1 MLFRQRRDRK
11 RKEKTNTTQI
21 ISQKLRKCRNISHKI
36 SIKMKKEHKHKT
48 TANNEIKLN
57 RDGKTFLLFVC
68 LFFSVQ
74 NAILYTGT
82 KRERER
88 IHKHTHTH
96 RKKELYNIDYLFF
109 SSI

>member
-1 MLFRQRRDRK
+1 
-11 RKEKTNTTQI
+11 
-21 ISQKLRKCRNISHKI
+21 
-36 SIKMKKEHKHKT
+36 
-48 TANNEIKLN
+48 
-57 RDGKTFLLFVC
+57 LLFVC